1 MKLSYA
7 FQLRDYDNEVSLP
20 GPGTREDD
28 RHTLK
33 LSTNVELDDNVKA
46 GVELRRVVRDSNLNT
61 SDYEENVGSLFV
73 RYGF

>member
-1 MKLSYA
+1 
-7 FQLRDYDNEVSLP
+7 
-20 GPGTREDD
+20 
-28 RHTLK
+28 
-33 LSTNVELDDNVKA
+33 VELDDNVKA

>member
-1 MKLSYA
+1 
-7 FQLRDYDNEVSLP
+7 LP